1 MLLLLCAIGGA
12 GFLATRAAA
21 AALHQVRLH
30 DAQTWYQRGDQ
41 ALRDGR
47 LTPAIEALRRAAVM
61 RRDEPVYR
69 LRLARAL
76 AADRQDDAA
85 RRALLTLRDDAPE
98 NPEVNLLLAR
108 LEARRED
115 VTAAVRYYQSAL
127 YGSWGADQLGTRE
140 ELRLELVGY
149 LLQQDLRDRAL
160 AELLIIAADLPN
172 DADRRVRVAELF
184 LASGEPQR
192 ALDQYRLA
200 LEVAPSHGAALAG
213 AGRAAVDLGD
223 YAAARRF
230 LRRAP
235 DGAEMDALRATV
247 DHVLANDPLAPRLS
261 RAERRR
267 RAIAAATWAARQIEQ
282 CGSGAAA
289 QSLRDAI
296 GKLPERDAMAAAER
310 AVSLLHQAD
319 REATGACRG
328 NDPESRG
335 WLIIARRHPED
346 PA

>member
-12 GFLATRAAA
+12 GFLVTRAAA

-47 LTPAIEALRRAAVM
+47 LTPAIEALRRAALM

-69 LRLARAL
+69 LSLARAF
-76 AADRQDDAA
+76 AADRQDAAA
-85 RRALLTLRDDAPE
+85 RLALLSLRDDAPE
-98 NPEVNLLLAR
+98 DPEINLLLAR
-108 LEARRED
+108 LEARRQD
-115 VTAAVRYYQSAL
+115 VTAAVRYYENAL
-127 YGSWGADQLGTRE
+127 YGSWDADQLGARE

-149 LLQQDLRDRAL
+149 LLQHDLRDRAL

-172 DADRRVRVAELF
+172 EPDRRVRVAELL

-200 LEVAPSHGAALAG
+200 LEVAPSHTAALAG
-213 AGRAAVDLGD
+213 AGRAAVALGD

-235 DGAEMDALRATV
+235 EGAELDALRATV
-247 DHVLANDPLAPRLS
+247 DHVLASDPLAPRLS
-261 RAERRR
+261 RADRRR

-282 CGSGAAA
+282 CGDGAAA
-289 QSLRDAI
+289 QALRDAI
-296 GKLPERDAMAAAER
+296 SKLPERDAMAAAER
-310 AVSLLHQAD
+310 AVTLLHQAD
-319 REATGACRG
+319 RAATEACRG
-328 NDPESRG
+328 TDPESRG